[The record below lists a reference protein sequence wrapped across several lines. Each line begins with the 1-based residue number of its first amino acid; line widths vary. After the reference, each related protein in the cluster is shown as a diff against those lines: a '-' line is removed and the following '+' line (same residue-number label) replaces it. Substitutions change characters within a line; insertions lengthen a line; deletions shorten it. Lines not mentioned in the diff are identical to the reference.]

1 MELIDLQKGFD
12 LINTKCFGG
21 SLVVPELSYNTRC
34 VRTFGRC
41 YIFSG
46 KIEIM
51 TCEKVGGRDAFSYL
65 NTLAHEICHYWLNC
79 HGCKDSGHDA
89 KFQAVAKYLNGF
101 GFNIHTHSTFDAEKN
116 IKINR
121 VGGWKF
127 DGLHLYYNGKIYR

>member
-1 MELIDLQKGFD
+1 MQLIDLHKGFD
-12 LINTKCFGG
+12 LINEKCFGG